1 MEIPD
6 KSTHRVTAANGRVI
20 RSRRVERRM
29 KIAAIAITSTVTAI
43 YLIVEALVRQ
53 IRRKSATI
61 KTRAGQFFFSGGA
74 AEEAAEGRGGAAGV
88 TGVGTGGAGGVCRSC
103 TGGVCWLCA
112 MRFRRGCFF
121 AISMTSRSM

>member
-1 MEIPD
+1 MFSLDSFSLEGKRAIVTGGTRGLCREIAQAYHD
-6 KSTHRVTAANGRVI
+6 LGAQVVLWGR
-20 RSRRVERRM
+20 
-29 KIAAIAITSTVTAI
+29 
-43 YLIVEALVRQ
+43 
-53 IRRKSATI
+53 
-61 KTRAGQFFFSGGA
+61 SGGA